1 MESADVIISSA
12 GNDARARM
20 AAFQHFLGVIRA
32 PFLTLPITLVA
43 SGAAASA
50 YDGAFRWSATAVAL
64 VGLVALHSAVNA
76 LNEASDMRT
85 GIDLKTERTP
95 FSGGSG
101 TLPAGHL
108 SERTAWIVGYGAFAV
123 GAVCGVWF
131 IYDIGWVLFPLFLA
145 GAVCVLAYTDVFARI
160 GIGEIAAGLGL
171 GALPVAGTAMVQE
184 GTLGPAAIAASIPA
198 FFMTFNLLFLNEF
211 PDEIADRDGGRKN
224 LVIMLGRKTAALTYS
239 LAAIAVP
246 VVIILATLI
255 DWLPWLC
262 LLAALPALLLVQPL
276 RWALSKPEEPVPLP
290 ALGSNVVWILSTNTV
305 LAATLIAAG
314 LTK

>member
-1 MESADVIISSA
+1 
-12 GNDARARM
+12 M
-20 AAFQHFLGVIRA
+20 ASLQHFLGVTRA
-32 PFLTLPITLVA
+32 PFLVLPITLVA

-50 YDGAFRWSATAVAL
+50 YDGAFRWSATAIAL
-64 VGLVALHSAVNA
+64 VGLVALHIAVNA

-85 GIDLKTERTP
+85 GIDLHTERTP

-108 SERTAWIVGYGAFAV
+108 SERTAWSVGYGAFAV
-123 GAVCGVWF
+123 GAVCGIWF
-131 IYDIGWVLFPLFLA
+131 IYDVGWVLLPLFLA

-160 GIGEIAAGLGL
+160 GIGETAAGLGL

-184 GTLGPAAIAASIPA
+184 GTLGPTAIAASIPA

-211 PDEIADRDGGRKN
+211 PDEVADREGGRKN
-224 LVIMLGRKTAALTYS
+224 LIIMLGRRPAALIYS

-246 VVIILATLI
+246 VAIITATFVGR
-255 DWLPWLC
+255 LPWHC
-262 LLAALPALLLVQPL
+262 LLAAAPSLLLVQPL

-290 ALGSNVVWILSTNTV
+290 ALGSNVVWILVTNTV
-305 LAATLIAAG
+305 LALTLIVAG
-314 LTK
+314 LINA